1 MATQNGSSNGSKGS
15 NGELKD
21 SVVLGHTSQ
30 GVEIHATL
38 VRLSR
43 YSAVF
48 EIYNPALVL
57 RTSEVLEN
65 FKIVMHDRTIYS
77 GRATVRSL
85 INAGAVMLC
94 EVTLADSWFATEIGE
109 VDNVEGESGLEER
122 PTKRQRT
129 DE

>member
-1 MATQNGSSNGSKGS
+1 MATQNGNSNGSHAS

-21 SVVLGHTSQ
+21 SVVLGNTSQ
-30 GVEIHATL
+30 GAEIHATL

-94 EVTLADSWFATEIGE
+94 EVTLADSWFATEI
-109 VDNVEGESGLEER
+109 
-122 PTKRQRT
+122 
-129 DE
+129 